1 MALNITEAN
10 AVNRL
15 YDWLTGR
22 DRGGRQVSREAAI
35 ESMATLAKSAHHALH
50 AGVSDTEVR
59 AGHDRWPT
67 IKKRTGG

>member
-22 DRGGRQVSREAAI
+22 DRAGRPVSREAAI
-35 ESMATLAKSAHHALH
+35 ESMATLAKSAHNALH

-59 AGHDRWPT
+59 AERDRWPT
-67 IKKRTGG
+67 IEKRTGG